1 MLEEP
6 FVLAASEE
14 DLRAGQRAL
23 MSAWPPDEMPLVMVR
38 GRGSFVWDSAG
49 RRYLDCISQ
58 AWSVNIGHCHP
69 RVIEAAERQAR
80 ELTQVR
86 PNFANVPILLLAKR
100 LAELTPGR
108 LERLAFSLHGSTAME
123 TAMKLAMRNRPGG
136 GAFITLFDAY
146 HGRSLATMALSWPHP
161 GNPFTAFQREPIRVP
176 QAYCYRCPLH
186 LQYPSCGIAC
196 AELTRDVIRKGVSGR
211 PTALIM
217 EPVQGNGQQLDFP
230 PEYPRAIR
238 QICDDEGVLLI
249 WDEVQTAF
257 GRLPAMFAADYYDVT
272 PDILVFG
279 KALGGGF
286 PIAGMAA
293 RDDLEVFAAGED
305 AWTFGNFP
313 VSAAAALAALQVLE
327 DDGVFENCARQGAY
341 ITARLKEMQQRYALI
356 GDVRGP
362 GLAIGIE
369 LVRDRA
375 SKEPATDEAQALCR
389 LALERGVIFATTRYA
404 GLGNVVKIKPP
415 ATISRE
421 EADLALEVFEGALRE
436 LSPA

>member
-1 MLEEP
+1 MLGEP

-230 PEYPRAIR
+230 PEYLRAIR

-293 RDDLEVFAAGED
+293 RDDLEVFATGED

-341 ITARLKEMQQRYALI
+341 ITARLKEMQQRYMLI

-369 LVRDRA
+369 LVRDRET
-375 SKEPATDEAQALCR
+375 KEPATDEAQTLCK

-421 EADLALEVFEGALRE
+421 EADLALEVFEDALRE

>member
-1 MLEEP
+1 ML
-6 FVLAASEE
+6 VAAED
-14 DLRAGQRAL
+14 DLRAGARAL
-23 MSAWPPDEMPLVMVR
+23 MSAWTPGEMPLVLVR

-69 RVIEAAERQAR
+69 RVTAAAERQAR

-100 LAELTPGR
+100 LADRAPGR
-108 LERLAFSLHGSTAME
+108 LKRVAFSLHGSTAVE
-123 TAMKLAMRNRPGG
+123 TAMKLAIRNRPGG

-161 GNPFTAFQREPIRVP
+161 GNPFTAFQREPVRVP

-186 LQYPSCGIAC
+186 LHYPSCGIAC
-196 AELTRDVIRKGVSGR
+196 AELTRDVIRKGVTGT

-217 EPVQGNGQQLDFP
+217 EPIQGNGRQLDFP
-230 PEYPRAIR
+230 PEYLRAIR
-238 QICDDEGVLLI
+238 QICDEEGVLLI
-249 WDEVQTAF
+249 WDEVQSAF
-257 GRLPAMFAADYYDVT
+257 GRIPAMFAAEYYDVV

-279 KALGGGF
+279 KALGGGY
-286 PIAGMAA
+286 PIAGLLA
-293 RDDLEVFAAGED
+293 RDDLEPFAAGED

-313 VSAAAALAALQVLE
+313 VSAAAALAALAVLDE
-327 DDGVFENCARQGAY
+327 EGVFENCERQGAY
-341 ITARLKEMQQRYALI
+341 ITARLKELQRQYDLI

-362 GLAIGIE
+362 GLAIGVE

-375 SKEPATDEAQALCR
+375 TKEPAYDEAQEFCT
-389 LALERGVIFATTRYA
+389 LAMERGVIFATTRYA
-404 GLGNVVKIKPP
+404 GMGNVVKIKPP

-421 EADLALEVFEGALRE
+421 EADLALEVFEDVLRE
-436 LSPA
+436 VSTRQPATGL